1 MSGVSRASLWAGS
14 MRSSAAALSFLS
26 YYRANEVQQFRYS
39 RPFRKGEKDPEN
51 EFAVSSRGLFSLQL
65 GWELGL
71 HVSVRR
77 PEVSLGGHSSG
88 ASLLVIWTK
97 GPSLGLQ
104 LTSLAWLVAREPL
117 GISLHLSSPAL
128 GLQACAT
135 TPGFVHSA
143 GDQSRVFWLAQ
154 PERSRQPFRLPV
166 RRSVFPLLSVH
177 SGLELPL

>member
-51 EFAVSSRGLFSLQL
+51 EFAVSSLGLFSLQL

-71 HVSVRR
+71 HVSVWR

-97 GPSLGLQ
+97 GSFLGAAAYQPSLAGCQGTPGNLPPS
-104 LTSLAWLVAREPL
+104 LLPNTGTTSLCHHPWL
-117 GISLHLSSPAL
+117 
-128 GLQACAT
+128 CA
-135 TPGFVHSA
+135 
-143 GDQSRVFWLAQ
+143 
-154 PERSRQPFRLPV
+154 
-166 RRSVFPLLSVH
+166 
-177 SGLELPL
+177 